1 MWKASTAIP
10 PRQVMAEGLVTVTGA
25 SGYIGSYV
33 VANLL
38 AKGKKVRATVRDVED
53 PIKVDH
59 LKELDIAE
67 GGSLEIVQM
76 DLFDL
81 DWN

>member
-10 PRQVMAEGLVTVTGA
+10 PRQDMAEGLVTVTGA

-53 PIKVDH
+53 PIKAVSYTH
-59 LKELDIAE
+59 LTLPTKR
-67 GGSLEIVQM
+67 IV
-76 DLFDL
+76 
-81 DWN
+81 